1 VLALL
6 VGYALRRKELAE
18 LEIETIQRGRRICDN
33 PTRIL
38 TGGEDEQ
45 AKSPSWTCLLKQ

>member
-18 LEIETIQRGRRICDN
+18 LEIETIQRGGASVTIQHESLPGVRMNRLNLRHGLAC
-33 PTRIL
+33 
-38 TGGEDEQ
+38 
-45 AKSPSWTCLLKQ
+45 